1 MELTVLAIV
10 IYVGEFEFFLF
21 GGDGGAVVACV
32 LVCNTCAFV
41 PY

>member
-1 MELTVLAIV
+1 MVLAIV
-10 IYVGEFEFFLF
+10 IYVGEFEFFL
-21 GGDGGAVVACV
+21 GGEAVVVACV